1 MSNFNSM
8 LYRLLGS
15 GIKRRREELDMNQSL
30 LGEKSEIGRASISNI
45 EKGRQKPPL
54 SVIYRICHELDI
66 DVHSVLPTYKEIE
79 AAVIAESGQSSLKLY
94 FEKVNLDENLQKEID
109 SLFNNKTNDI

>member
-8 LYRLLGS
+8 LYKLLGS
-15 GIKRRREELDMNQSL
+15 RIKNRREELEINQSF
-30 LGEKSEIGRASISNI
+30 LGEKAEIGRASISNI

-79 AAVIAESGQSSLKLY
+79 AAVETESSQSSLKSY
-94 FEKVNLDENLQKEID
+94 FEKVNLDENLQKVID
-109 SLFNNKTNDI
+109 DIFNNKAK

>member
-8 LYRLLGS
+8 LYKLLG
-15 GIKRRREELDMNQSL
+15 GRIKTRREELEMNQSL
-30 LGEKSEIGRASISNI
+30 LGEKSKIGRASISNI

-79 AAVIAESGQSSLKLY
+79 AAVEAEGGHSSLKLY
-94 FEKVNLDENLQKEID
+94 LEKANLDENLQKEID
-109 SLFNNKTNDI
+109 SLFKDKTDDI

>member
-8 LYRLLGS
+8 LYKLLGS
-15 GIKRRREELDMNQSL
+15 RIKSRRDDLEMNQSV
-30 LGEKSEIGRASISNI
+30 LGEKAEIGRASISNI

-79 AAVIAESGQSSLKLY
+79 AAVEAESSQSSLKSY
-94 FEKVNLDENLQKEID
+94 FKKVNLDENLQKVID
-109 SLFNNKTNDI
+109 DIFNNKTK

>member
-1 MSNFNSM
+1 M
-8 LYRLLGS
+8 LYKLLGS
-15 GIKRRREELDMNQSL
+15 RIKRRREELDMNQSL
-30 LGEKSEIGRASISNI
+30 LGEKAEIGRASISNI

-54 SVIYRICHELDI
+54 SLIYRICHELDI

-79 AAVIAESGQSSLKLY
+79 VTIEAESSKSSLKLY

-109 SLFNNKTNDI
+109 SLFNNKTDDI